1 MEPLL
6 VENHHEGVEEAG
18 GVDHEGH
25 RPAEEGQQLQG
36 LRLLLEH
43 RQRRARDKLVPRV
56 NVPCW
61 KY

>member
-25 RPAEEGQQLQG
+25 RPAELDQQLQG

-56 NVPCW
+56 NVPC
-61 KY
+61 

>member
-25 RPAEEGQQLQG
+25 RPAELDQQLQG
-36 LRLLLEH
+36 LCLLLEH

-56 NVPCW
+56 DVPC
-61 KY
+61 